1 MVECQEEGYQLQI
14 SNQGPG
20 LSSAGWLAV
29 IATRKSARGGK
40 AGENSSK
47 HTHARLNAGGS
58 WRKIPSTSGKHL
70 ISIPQAGPS
79 LEAVVPTPRA
89 AGQGAGPAF
98 PW

>member
-70 ISIPQAGPS
+70 ISIPQAGSS
-79 LEAVVPTPRA
+79 LEAVVPTLRA